1 MADKRTLTALLLGDV
16 LGQPGCRA
24 LFIGLPQLI
33 KQYRADI
40 VVVNGENADHGF
52 GLNDELARQF
62 FSLGVQVITS
72 GNHIWQKEEFR
83 GTLEKDER
91 VLRPAN
97 YPSSAPGHGSV
108 ILDIKGVKVGIINIQ
123 GRMQMGPLD
132 CPFQVASNLVD
143 RMKKSTGAILVDF
156 HAEVPQEKEALA
168 LHLDGKV
175 SAVVGT
181 HTHVQTLD
189 ERILP
194 KGTAYITD
202 MGMCGPLD
210 SVIGSDPM
218 IAIKRQMTQIPFR
231 NEIVDAP
238 AHLQGVVVTI
248 DVTTK
253 KALSITRIKES
264 FHL

>member
-33 KQYRADI
+33 KQHRADI

-52 GLNDELARQF
+52 GLTDELARQF
-62 FSLGVQVITS
+62 FSLGVHVITS
-72 GNHIWQKEEFR
+72 GNHIWQRDEFR

-91 VLRPAN
+91 ILRPAN

-108 ILDIKGVKVGIINIQ
+108 ILDIKGMRVGVINLQ

-132 CPFQVASNLVD
+132 CPFQVASSLVD
-143 RMKKSTGAILVDF
+143 KMKKNTDAILIDF
-156 HAEVPQEKEALA
+156 HAEVPQEKETLA
-168 LHLDGKV
+168 LYLDGRV
-175 SAVVGT
+175 SLVVGT

-210 SVIGSDPM
+210 SVIGSNPM
-218 IAIKRQMTQIPFR
+218 ISIKRQLTQIPFR

-238 AHLQGVVVTI
+238 AHLQGVVVKI
-248 DVTTK
+248 DVSTK
-253 KALSITRIKES
+253 KALSITRIKENFS
-264 FHL
+264 L